1 MLFLSFHLSS
11 CISYLFRS
19 CWAVCL
25 VKSWLTRCSFRF
37 PHAAT
42 IKRRSGGGERTERCR
57 KRRKDDRNAELITA
71 PQRER
76 KCVRGHLYM
85 TSANIL
91 KIVLTPTSSLSAIC
105 LLFVLKFQIV
115 LPPPPLSVR
124 TLLQVGPQETMRIAY
139 TCTRIF
145 NDGRGYDKT
154 CLNWTALQSFTSV
167 GPHFTSLEAENGSK
181 CRSPL
186 RSSLTGI

>member
-1 MLFLSFHLSS
+1 MIFLSFHLSS

-76 KCVRGHLYM
+76 KCVRGHLCM

-115 LPPPPLSVR
+115 LPPPTFCENVTSGWPAGDYADCVHLHQDIQRREGLRQNVLKLDR
-124 TLLQVGPQETMRIAY
+124 TAIFYKCRTTFYVPWSWKRLQV
-139 TCTRIF
+139 
-145 NDGRGYDKT
+145 
-154 CLNWTALQSFTSV
+154 
-167 GPHFTSLEAENGSK
+167 SK
-181 CRSPL
+181 SI
-186 RSSLTGI
+186 T